1 MIELAASETT
11 VLIAVGAATALVF
24 ALGTLI
30 VVAAVFAVFDGSE
43 EAVRDVQRFVEL
55 TEEARSLLPRG
66 PALADPNGEAS
77 AAIGRFLSKKEEARR
92 ALWGSRQTPSGK
104 RPEGGD
110 RRRVPGARKHSWGHL
125 RSPSAV
131 ARTGHPGEARP
142 PLK

>member
-11 VLIAVGAATALVF
+11 VLIAVGAAIALVF

-30 VVAAVFAVFDGSE
+30 VIVAVFAVFDGSE

-55 TEEARSLLPRG
+55 TEEARSLLPSG

-104 RPEGGD
+104 RPGG
-110 RRRVPGARKHSWGHL
+110 R
-125 RSPSAV
+125 RSPASSRRSHALLGSFPVSFRSRLNWPPRRSA
-131 ARTGHPGEARP
+131 P
-142 PLK
+142 PA

>member
-11 VLIAVGAATALVF
+11 VLIAVGTATALVF
-24 ALGTLI
+24 ALVTLI
-30 VVAAVFAVFDGSE
+30 VIVAVFAVFDGSE

-55 TEEARSLLPRG
+55 TEEARSLLPSG

-92 ALWGSRQTPSGK
+92 ALWRSRQTPSGK
-104 RPEGGD
+104 RPGG
-110 RRRVPGARKHSWGHL
+110 RRSPASSRRSQALLGHF

-131 ARTGHPGEARP
+131 ARTGHPREVRP